1 MQIDEIEIP
10 KEIDIY
16 YRESLA
22 ALSDQAFILG
32 CRKLPALTEVADM
45 QITSI
50 VHCRLHF
57 LSALDE
63 IKWLMA
69 DADLGFTS
77 AQSHKS
83 LVK

>member
-32 CRKLPALTEVADM
+32 CRKLPALTEGLNQKSPNVKTM
-45 QITSI
+45 
-50 VHCRLHF
+50 R
-57 LSALDE
+57 E
-63 IKWLMA
+63 
-69 DADLGFTS
+69 
-77 AQSHKS
+77 QSEWEAGS
-83 LVK
+83 QVNTRSST